1 MCMEPFV
8 AKVGTAQ
15 ISSLDLTKKR
25 IMFELVLAKY
35 TNKNGENCSMINLV
49 HN

>member
-15 ISSLDLTKKR
+15 ISSLDLTKR

-49 HN
+49 LN